1 MKFFEKTKGVIS
13 IFLIII
19 MLPLFTSAV
28 LLVDGTRYH
37 SAKTIIQEAGDM
49 AAYSTIAN
57 YNINLKDEYGL
68 LALADNNVNETFNKY
83 FKDSLGSGSTSGSN
97 YSDQVQNFISSTV
110 FKGGNYKD
118 ANFFN
123 LYNFNIE
130 SASAS
135 GMYPLSEPA
144 VLQNQIVEYSKYRG
158 VETLLERF
166 EILSKFDKIDEETKA
181 SQDTMAAIENLS
193 SIEEGRVTNVSRE
206 VSELQK
212 KVETYDSS
220 LSGLLDLVDDYQ
232 AKAANELAAMAANS
246 SNIYAKKNERTQA
259 YQAIKDALNNIS
271 AAANEIN
278 NSAASI
284 SADAQ
289 EAIEELNRFK
299 SNHSAQKDA
308 CDTAD
313 EDISMLNSLLEQKET
328 KYSLWY
334 LKQNISSSQIDS
346 LSTALNNKINEL
358 NRALQTTYTNY
369 QTDRTNAEDAS
380 TVRYHFTLKNGTEWF
395 ATSADNTTEDSKRK
409 ESDYI
414 SSAGIA
420 VKEYIGEIDKN
431 AGKVGA
437 VNVNS
442 YKAGFKNIF
451 KDKADERAEKK
462 PKHEMSAKDAADK
475 SNDSKKDKE
484 KDVPQYKTISGSAAA
499 ELPSRCAGE
508 QTEIDIPDVGEQSAS
523 STLAAANS
531 NSSNILSKF
540 METGR
545 NDVLTY
551 CYLLDNF
558 KTRVT
563 AKNINKNTEHSG
575 ISEKNLVN
583 WRYADEKG
591 ELDMRYRAK
600 QELKTFFYT
609 NEVEYVF
616 GGSKSE
622 LANATIV
629 YSWIYGTRFAN
640 NFMAVYSAY
649 NSGDSWI
656 RYEIDALAA
665 AASAATVGAVPF
677 TVFKWVFLTSLAAG
691 ETALDLALLI
701 DDGYRIPLIK
711 TKDNLF
717 IQSISDIGNAFSF
730 ESRLNYMR
738 NPKST
743 SNLTD
748 KINVSYEDYLI
759 ILLAFV
765 DRDTRLKRIADLI
778 QMNMQERGQAGF
790 KMSEANTY
798 VKADTAV
805 SIKYM
810 FQPISQFKNSYNGTG
825 IKLSN
830 TIYQGY

>member
-1 MKFFEKTKGVIS
+1 MKFFERTKGVIS

-37 SAKTIIQEAGDM
+37 SAKTIIQEAGDL

-57 YNINLKDEYGL
+57 YDVNLKDEYGL
-68 LALADNNVNETFNKY
+68 IAFADVNVNESFNKY
-83 FKDSLGSGSTSGSN
+83 FKDSLGNGSSGGSN
-97 YSDQVQNFISSTV
+97 YSDQIQDFISSSV
-110 FKGGNYKD
+110 FRGGNYKD
-118 ANFFN
+118 VSFFN
-123 LYNFNIE
+123 LYNFNVE
-130 SASAS
+130 SANAV
-135 GMYPLSEPA
+135 GMYPLSEPG

-181 SQDTMAAIENLS
+181 SQDTLAAVENLS
-193 SIEEGRVTNVSRE
+193 SIEEGKVTNVSGAVKNLRK
-206 VSELQK
+206 Q
-212 KVETYDSS
+212 VENYDAA
-220 LSGLLDLVDDYQ
+220 LSDLLNLIEDYR
-232 AKAANELAAMAANS
+232 AKAANEIASMAVNS
-246 SNIYAKKNERTQA
+246 SNIYEKKQERINA
-259 YQAIKDALNNIS
+259 YQAVEDKLNSIS
-271 AAANEIN
+271 AMSDEIN
-278 NSAASI
+278 NSASSI
-284 SADAQ
+284 SAEAQ
-289 EAIEELNRFK
+289 QAIDDLNTFK
-299 SNHSAQKDA
+299 SNHSGQQDA
-308 CDTAD
+308 CKTAD

-334 LKQNISSSQIDS
+334 LKQNISPKQTDS
-346 LSTALNNKINEL
+346 LSTDVNSKIDMLNH
-358 NRALQTTYTNY
+358 ALQTTYTNY
-369 QTDRTNAEDAS
+369 QTERNNAEDTS
-380 TVRYHFTLKNGTEWF
+380 TVRYHFTLKSGTEWF
-395 ATSADNTTEDSKRK
+395 ATSADNTAEESSRK

-414 SSAGIA
+414 SSAGVA
-420 VKEYIGEIDKN
+420 VKEYVGE
-431 AGKVGA
+431 
-437 VNVNS
+437 VNSDS

-451 KDKADERAEKK
+451 EDTANERAKNK
-462 PKHEMSAKDAADK
+462 PTDNMSAKDAAEK
-475 SNDSKKDKE
+475 SNSSKKDKE
-484 KDVPQYKTISGSAAA
+484 KDVPQYKTISGVAAA

-508 QTEIDIPDVGEQSAS
+508 QSEMNIPDFGEQSAS
-523 STLAAANS
+523 AALSTANS
-531 NSSNILSKF
+531 NSMDILSKF
-540 METGR
+540 AETGR

-563 AKNINKNTEHSG
+563 AKGINKNTQHSG
-575 ISEKNLVN
+575 IPERNLVD
-583 WRYADEKG
+583 WRYSDARG

-600 QELKTFFYT
+600 QELQTFFYT

-622 LANATIV
+622 LANAAIV

-640 NFMAVYSAY
+640 NFIAVYSAY

-677 TVFKWVFLTSLAAG
+677 TVFKWVFMTSLAAG

-717 IQSISDIGNAFSF
+717 IQKISDIDDAFSF
-730 ESRLNYMR
+730 KSRLNYMK
-738 NPKST
+738 NPNST

-778 QMNMQERGQAGF
+778 QMNMQERGQTGF

-810 FQPISQFKNSYNGTG
+810 FQPISQFKDSYNGTG
-825 IKLSN
+825 IRLSN